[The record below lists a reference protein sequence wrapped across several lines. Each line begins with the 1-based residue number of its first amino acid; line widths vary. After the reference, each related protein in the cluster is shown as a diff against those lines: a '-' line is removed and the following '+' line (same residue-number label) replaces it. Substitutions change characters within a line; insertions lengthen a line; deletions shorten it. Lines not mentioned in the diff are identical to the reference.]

1 MQISVMSSGGLSRQR
16 VSLNR
21 HVTGAILWGMN
32 KAGSLLFPNLRGC
45 ISPYDE
51 CGWQR
56 SLRVSLWERDVRRT
70 GLGNED

>member
-1 MQISVMSSGGLSRQR
+1 M
-16 VSLNR
+16 SLNR

-56 SLRVSLWERDVRRT
+56 SLRVSLWEEMSGGQGWAMKT
-70 GLGNED
+70 ESEA